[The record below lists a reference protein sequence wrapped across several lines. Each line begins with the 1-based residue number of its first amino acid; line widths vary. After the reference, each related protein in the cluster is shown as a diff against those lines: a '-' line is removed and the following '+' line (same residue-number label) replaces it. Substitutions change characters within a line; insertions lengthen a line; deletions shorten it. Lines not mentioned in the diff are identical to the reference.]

1 MATTKDDIRRWL
13 ERGKEGG
20 ASHMVVCCDTFDR
33 SDYPV
38 YVQTAEA
45 AHAKVKSPGEMQ
57 KVMEVYKL
65 DLDWDA
71 QLAERRAFHF

>member
-13 ERGKEGG
+13 QRCAGEGC
-20 ASHMVVCCDTFDR
+20 SHMLVVCDTFDR

-38 YVQTAEA
+38 GAHSEKEA
-45 AHAKVKSPGEMQ
+45 RAIYQNPGPMQ

-65 DLDWDA
+65 DLEWEE
-71 QLAERRAFHF
+71 QLSARRVFNF